1 MITLITLASVVCIV
15 TSCYQDGTLDSVCPV
30 TKLIDPEVGTLNG
43 SLQHQAQ
50 AFFLSF
56 HPSPSRRGR
65 EQSSEVPVYRAT

>member
-1 MITLITLASVVCIV
+1 MALLIA
-15 TSCYQDGTLDSVCPV
+15 YV

-65 EQSSEVPVYRAT
+65 EQSSEVPVELPESPSAE